1 MIKNLNGYTRALHL
15 YIVDKS
21 YIIWGTSQH
30 NIFNILFSLS
40 SEHLSSATKVMILSG
55 DGSVFQAW
63 MIMPCGV
70 FHAYMILPRLL
81 MISVCVMQTW
91 YRLVYTWWRLC
102 FMHKWYRLV
111 YIHDGGCVSWIHDI
125 ASSINDCGVSCIHD
139 KASPYL
145 WCRCVSC
152 IHDAASVIYDRSIF
166 HVYAILRFQWK
177 MVVCF

>member
-1 MIKNLNGYTRALHL
+1 MPYALMYVIYCFKINFQNKNSAFLCFDKKNLNGYTRALHL

-21 YIIWGTSQH
+21 YIWGTSQH

-63 MIMPCGV
+63 MIMPCGL

-81 MISVCVMQTW
+81 WISVCVMQTW

-102 FMHKWYRLV
+102 FMLTWYFLV
-111 YIHDGGCVSWIHDI
+111 YLWCRY
-125 ASSINDCGVSCIHD
+125 VSCIHD
-139 KASPYL
+139 TASSNNDGA
-145 WCRCVSC
+145 V
-152 IHDAASVIYDRSIF
+152 F
-166 HVYAILRFQWK
+166 HAYMILPHL
-177 MVVCF
+177 